1 MMTLDAIT
9 GSCRV
14 VILLVLAKRERE
26 ALKTL
31 RHFDIISA

>member
-1 MMTLDAIT
+1 MMTFDAIT
-9 GSCRV
+9 CSCRV
-14 VILLVLAKRERE
+14 AILPVVAERERE